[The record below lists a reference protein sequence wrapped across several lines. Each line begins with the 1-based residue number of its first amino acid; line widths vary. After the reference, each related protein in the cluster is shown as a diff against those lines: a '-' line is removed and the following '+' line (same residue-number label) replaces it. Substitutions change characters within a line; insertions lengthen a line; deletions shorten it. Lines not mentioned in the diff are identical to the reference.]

1 MRNFRFTNSATIKDM
16 VHPSIWH
23 RFPHTAPALFIG
35 GRLSRWRRLISR
47 LPKTRFPEWLGLR
60 APLPP
65 HLQLGRQGEAAAERF
80 LKKQSFKILYRN
92 FRARSGGEIDLVCR
106 DRKEQVL
113 VFVEVKTRTNE
124 LFGTPHAAVN
134 WRKRASLIRAAKEWL
149 RLLDLP
155 DVPFR
160 FDIVE
165 VVAEP
170 AQQIR
175 LIRGA
180 FEMEK
185 NIYSP

>member
-1 MRNFRFTNSATIKDM
+1 M
-16 VHPSIWH
+16 
-23 RFPHTAPALFIG
+23 
-35 GRLSRWRRLISR
+35 SRWRRLISR
-47 LPKTRFPEWLGLR
+47 LPRRFQFG
-60 APLPP
+60 APLAR
-65 HLQLGRQGEAAAERF
+65 HLKLGKQGEAQAERF

-106 DRKEQVL
+106 DRKDQVL

-124 LFGTPHAAVN
+124 LFGSPHEAVN
-134 WRKRASLIRAAKEWL
+134 WRKRARIIRAAKEWL

-165 VVAEP
+165 VVAQP
-170 AQQIR
+170 TQQIR
-175 LIRGA
+175 LIKGA
-180 FEMEK
+180 FEMEE

>member
-1 MRNFRFTNSATIKDM
+1 LA
-16 VHPSIWH
+16 
-23 RFPHTAPALFIG
+23 
-35 GRLSRWRRLISR
+35 
-47 LPKTRFPEWLGLR
+47 
-60 APLPP
+60 P
-65 HLQLGRQGEAAAERF
+65 HLKLGKQGEAQAERF

-92 FRARSGGEIDLVCR
+92 FRARRGDEIDLVCR

-124 LFGTPHAAVN
+124 LFGMPQDAVN
-134 WRKRASLIRAAKEWL
+134 WRKRARIIRAAKEWL

-165 VVAEP
+165 VIAEP
-170 AQQIR
+170 IQQIR

-180 FEMEK
+180 FEMEEG
-185 NIYSP
+185 IYS

>member
-1 MRNFRFTNSATIKDM
+1 
-16 VHPSIWH
+16 
-23 RFPHTAPALFIG
+23 
-35 GRLSRWRRLISR
+35 LSRWRKLISR
-47 LPKTRFPEWLGLR
+47 LPRRLHWR
-60 APLPP
+60 AELPP
-65 HLQLGRQGEAAAERF
+65 HLQLGRKGEAAAERF

-92 FRARSGGEIDLVCR
+92 FKARSGGEIDLVCR

-124 LFGTPHAAVN
+124 LFGTPREAVN
-134 WRKRASLIRAAKEWL
+134 WRKRATVIRAAKEWL

-165 VVAEP
+165 IVAEP
-170 AQQIR
+170 QPQIR

-180 FEMEK
+180 FEMEE

>member
-1 MRNFRFTNSATIKDM
+1 MRRFRFTNSATTKDM
-16 VHPSIWH
+16 VHPTIWR
-23 RFPHTAPALFIG
+23 RFAHTAPARFIG

-47 LPKTRFPEWLGLR
+47 LPRRLRFR

-80 LKKQSFKILYRN
+80 LKTQSFKILYRN

-124 LFGTPHAAVN
+124 LFGTPHEAVN
-134 WRKRASLIRAAKEWL
+134 WRKRARIIRDAKECL
-149 RLLDLP
+149 LLLDLP
-155 DVPFR
+155 AFPFR

-170 AQQIR
+170 TQQIR

-180 FEMEK
+180 FEMEEG
-185 NIYSP
+185 IYSL

>member
-1 MRNFRFTNSATIKDM
+1 
-16 VHPSIWH
+16 
-23 RFPHTAPALFIG
+23 
-35 GRLSRWRRLISR
+35 LSRWRKLIFHLRRSLR
-47 LPKTRFPEWLGLR
+47 RR
-60 APLPP
+60 APLPA

-92 FRARSGGEIDLVCR
+92 FKTRSRGEIDLVCR

-124 LFGTPHAAVN
+124 LFGTPSEAVN
-134 WRKRASLIRAAKEWL
+134 WRKRASIVRAAKEWL

-165 VVAEP
+165 VVTEP
-170 AQQIR
+170 QPQIR

-180 FEMEK
+180 FAMEEE
-185 NIYSP
+185 IYS

>member
-1 MRNFRFTNSATIKDM
+1 M

-23 RFPHTAPALFIG
+23 RFARTAPARFIG
-35 GRLSRWRRLISR
+35 DRLSQWRRLISR
-47 LPKTRFPEWLGLR
+47 LPRRFQLG
-60 APLPP
+60 APLAP
-65 HLQLGRQGEAAAERF
+65 HLKLGRQGEAAAERF

-124 LFGTPHAAVN
+124 LFGTPHEAVN
-134 WRKRASLIRAAKEWL
+134 WRKRARIIRAAKEWL

-155 DVPFR
+155 DIPFR

-170 AQQIR
+170 TQQIR

-180 FEMEK
+180 FEMEE
-185 NIYSP
+185 NIYS

>member
-1 MRNFRFTNSATIKDM
+1 M
-16 VHPSIWH
+16 
-23 RFPHTAPALFIG
+23 
-35 GRLSRWRRLISR
+35 SRWCRLISH
-47 LPKTRFPEWLGLR
+47 LPRRFRWQ

-65 HLQLGRQGEAAAERF
+65 HLKLGRQGEAAAERF

-106 DRKEQVL
+106 DRQEQVL

-124 LFGTPHAAVN
+124 RFGTPHEAVN
-134 WRKRASLIRAAKEWL
+134 WRKRARIIRAAKEWL

-165 VVAEP
+165 VVAQP
-170 AQQIR
+170 TQQIR

-180 FEMEK
+180 FEMEEG
-185 NIYSP
+185 IYS

>member
-1 MRNFRFTNSATIKDM
+1 M
-16 VHPSIWH
+16 VPPSIWL
-23 RFPHTAPALFIG
+23 RFAHTAPARFIG
-35 GRLSRWRRLISR
+35 DRLSRWRRLISR
-47 LPKTRFPEWLGLR
+47 LLRRFRLP
-60 APLPP
+60 APLAP
-65 HLQLGRQGEAAAERF
+65 HLKLGRQGEAAAERF

-92 FRARSGGEIDLVCR
+92 FRARGGGEIDLVCR

-124 LFGTPHAAVN
+124 RFGTPHEAVN
-134 WRKRASLIRAAKEWL
+134 WRKRATVIRAAKEWL

-170 AQQIR
+170 TQQIR

-180 FEMEK
+180 FEMEEG
-185 NIYSP
+185 IYS

>member
-1 MRNFRFTNSATIKDM
+1 M

-23 RFPHTAPALFIG
+23 RFAHTAPARFIAG
-35 GRLSRWRRLISR
+35 PLSRWRRHISR
-47 LPKTRFPEWLGLR
+47 LLRRFRLR
-60 APLPP
+60 APLAP
-65 HLQLGRQGEAAAERF
+65 HLQLGRKGEAAAERF

-124 LFGTPHAAVN
+124 LFGTPHEAVN
-134 WRKRASLIRAAKEWL
+134 WRKRARVIRAAKEWL

-155 DVPFR
+155 DIPFR

-165 VVAEP
+165 VVVEP
-170 AQQIR
+170 TRQIR

-180 FEMEK
+180 FEMEEG
-185 NIYSP
+185 IYS

>member
-1 MRNFRFTNSATIKDM
+1 LHSQLFASAT
-16 VHPSIWH
+16 
-23 RFPHTAPALFIG
+23 
-35 GRLSRWRRLISR
+35 
-47 LPKTRFPEWLGLR
+47 
-60 APLPP
+60 LPP
-65 HLQLGRQGEAAAERF
+65 HLRLGKKGESAAARF
-80 LKKQSFKILYRN
+80 LKKESFKILYRN
-92 FRARSGGEIDLVCR
+92 FKARSGGEIDLVCR

-124 LFGTPHAAVN
+124 LFGPPHDAVT
-134 WRKRASLIRAAKEWL
+134 WRKRGRIIRAAKEWL

-165 VVAEP
+165 VVTEP
-170 AQQIR
+170 RPEIR

-180 FEMEK
+180 FEMEE

>member
-1 MRNFRFTNSATIKDM
+1 M
-16 VHPSIWH
+16 VQPTIWH
-23 RFPHTAPALFIG
+23 RFAHTVPARFIG

-47 LPKTRFPEWLGLR
+47 LPRRFRLQ
-60 APLPP
+60 APLAP
-65 HLQLGRQGEAAAERF
+65 HLKLGRQGEAAAERF
-80 LKKQSFKILYRN
+80 LKKQAFKVLYRN

-113 VFVEVKTRTNE
+113 VFVEVKTRSNE
-124 LFGTPHAAVN
+124 LFGTPHEAVN
-134 WRKRASLIRAAKEWL
+134 WRKRARIIRAAKEWL

-165 VVAEP
+165 VVAQP
-170 AQQIR
+170 TQQIR

-180 FEMEK
+180 FEMEEG
-185 NIYSP
+185 IYS

>member
-1 MRNFRFTNSATIKDM
+1 
-16 VHPSIWH
+16 
-23 RFPHTAPALFIG
+23 
-35 GRLSRWRRLISR
+35 
-47 LPKTRFPEWLGLR
+47 
-60 APLPP
+60 
-65 HLQLGRQGEAAAERF
+65 LGRKGEAAAERF

-124 LFGTPHAAVN
+124 LFGTPHEAVN
-134 WRKRASLIRAAKEWL
+134 WRKRATIIRAAKEWL

-155 DVPFR
+155 NVAFR

-170 AQQIR
+170 EQQIR

-180 FEMEK
+180 FELEEG
-185 NIYSP
+185 IYS

>member
-1 MRNFRFTNSATIKDM
+1 M
-16 VHPSIWH
+16 VRLSIWH
-23 RFPHTAPALFIG
+23 RFAHTVPARFNG

-47 LPKTRFPEWLGLR
+47 LRRSFRLR
-60 APLPP
+60 APLAP
-65 HLQLGRQGEAAAERF
+65 HLQLGRQGEAAAEQF
-80 LKKQSFKILYRN
+80 LRKQSFKILYRN

-124 LFGTPHAAVN
+124 LFGTPHEAVN
-134 WRKRASLIRAAKEWL
+134 WRKRATVIRAAKEWL

-155 DVPFR
+155 DIPFR

-170 AQQIR
+170 QPQIR

-180 FEMEK
+180 FEMEE
-185 NIYSP
+185 NLFSP

>member
-1 MRNFRFTNSATIKDM
+1 
-16 VHPSIWH
+16 
-23 RFPHTAPALFIG
+23 
-35 GRLSRWRRLISR
+35 LSRWRRHISR
-47 LPKTRFPEWLGLR
+47 LPRRFRLR
-60 APLPP
+60 ASLAP
-65 HLQLGRQGEAAAERF
+65 HLQLGRKGEAAAERF

-106 DRKEQVL
+106 DRQEQVL

-124 LFGTPHAAVN
+124 LFGTPQEAVN
-134 WRKRASLIRAAKEWL
+134 WRKRARIVRAAKEWL

-165 VVAEP
+165 IVAEP
-170 AQQIR
+170 TQQIR

-180 FEMEK
+180 FEMEE
-185 NIYSP
+185 NVYSP

>member
-1 MRNFRFTNSATIKDM
+1 MRNFRSTNSATTKDM
-16 VHPSIWH
+16 VPPTIWH
-23 RFPHTAPALFIG
+23 RFAHTAPARFIG

-47 LPKTRFPEWLGLR
+47 LPRRFQLR
-60 APLPP
+60 APLAP
-65 HLQLGRQGEAAAERF
+65 HLKLGRQGEAAAERF
-80 LKKQSFKILYRN
+80 LKRQSFKILYRN

-124 LFGTPHAAVN
+124 LFGTPHEAVN
-134 WRKRASLIRAAKEWL
+134 WRKRARIIRAAKEWL
-149 RLLDLP
+149 RLLDFP

-170 AQQIR
+170 EQQIR

-180 FEMEK
+180 FEMEE

>member
-1 MRNFRFTNSATIKDM
+1 M
-16 VHPSIWH
+16 VHPNIWH
-23 RFPHTAPALFIG
+23 RSAHTAPARFIEG
-35 GRLSRWRRLISR
+35 HLSRWRKLISR
-47 LPKTRFPEWLGLR
+47 LRRRLR
-60 APLPP
+60 WRTALPP
-65 HLQLGRQGEAAAERF
+65 HLQLGRKGEAAAERF

-92 FRARSGGEIDLVCR
+92 FKARSGGEIDLVCR

-124 LFGTPHAAVN
+124 VFGTPHEAVN
-134 WRKRASLIRAAKEWL
+134 WRKRATVVRAAKEWL

-170 AQQIR
+170 QPQIR

-180 FEMEK
+180 FEMEE
-185 NIYSP
+185 NIYS

>member
-1 MRNFRFTNSATIKDM
+1 LA
-16 VHPSIWH
+16 
-23 RFPHTAPALFIG
+23 
-35 GRLSRWRRLISR
+35 
-47 LPKTRFPEWLGLR
+47 
-60 APLPP
+60 P
-65 HLQLGRQGEAAAERF
+65 HLKLGKQGEAQAERF

-92 FRARSGGEIDLVCR
+92 FRGRRGDEIDLVCR

-124 LFGTPHAAVN
+124 LFGMPQDAVN
-134 WRKRASLIRAAKEWL
+134 WRKRARIIRAAKEWL

-165 VVAEP
+165 VIAEP
-170 AQQIR
+170 TQQIR

-180 FEMEK
+180 FEMEEG
-185 NIYSP
+185 IYS